1 MQGCSVAS
9 HVSAERLPRGEHGA
23 TGAAPVHVA
32 GRACSGALARARA
45 EEKVQAVRAHQGPLV
60 ARPVAS
66 QRLER
71 RERAPARLAPVLLLA
86 DAAVVLLRD
95 HLARRRQRQRQ
106 DQSP

>member
-9 HVSAERLPRGEHGA
+9 HVSAERLSRGEHGA

-71 RERAPARLAPVLLLA
+71 REHAPARLAPVLLPLLLA
-86 DAAVVLLRD
+86 DAAAVLLRD
-95 HLARRRQRQRQ
+95 HLARRRQ
-106 DQSP
+106 